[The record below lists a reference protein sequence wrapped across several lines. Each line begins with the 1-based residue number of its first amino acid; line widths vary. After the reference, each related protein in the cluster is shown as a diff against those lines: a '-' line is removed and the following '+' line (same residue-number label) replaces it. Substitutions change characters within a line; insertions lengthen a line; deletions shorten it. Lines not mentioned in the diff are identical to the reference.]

1 MPREPLTLLLAR
13 EITALRPEDVN
24 ARALAHSK
32 TCLADAIGV
41 ALAGS
46 REEATRILLR
56 TPGVA
61 TAPGPCLV
69 MGTKRRTTALEAALV
84 NGTASHVLDYDDFSG
99 VFGGHHT
106 VPLMSALFAIAQER
120 GYSGRALLLAY
131 VVGVEVEIRL
141 ARAVHFHHYDK
152 GWHPTATLGVFG
164 AAAAVARL
172 IGLDAGRSATALAI
186 AASCASG
193 LKANFGTMTKPL
205 HAGQCGRDGLMA
217 ALLAEA
223 GFEANLEVLEH
234 AQGFLEVYN
243 GRGLYTTAPLEEP
256 WSAPFAIEGDHV
268 ALKPYPCCGSTHAA
282 IAAMLR
288 LVGEEG
294 VGPESVAAIEIG
306 LPERR
311 LRHTNTPIP
320 ETSAEAKFSVQY
332 VTVRALV
339 SGAVRLAHFESDAHR
354 EPEVRRLLALTR
366 AQAITGLADDAPEQW
381 GAEVTARLTDG
392 RVLTRR
398 VDSLVGAVG
407 SVGREVLR
415 EKFMDCAT
423 RGIASEAADRLFDA
437 LQSLEAAPDLRE
449 IAGLLEAGGPPQGRH
464 AARRS

>member
-1 MPREPLTLLLAR
+1 MTRREPLALLLAR
-13 EITALRPEDVN
+13 GVAALRIGDLST
-24 ARALAHSK
+24 RALAHSK
-32 TCLADAIGV
+32 TCLADAVGV
-41 ALAGS
+41 TLAGS
-46 REEATRILLR
+46 REQATRILLR

-61 TAPGPCLV
+61 TAPGPCLLV
-69 MGTKRRTTALEAALV
+69 GTNWRTTAIEAALV
-84 NGTASHVLDYDDFSG
+84 NGTASHALDYDDFSG

-106 VPLMSALFAIAQER
+106 VPLMSALLAIAEER
-120 GYSGRALLLAY
+120 GHSGRELLVAY
-131 VVGVEVEIRL
+131 VAGVEVEMRL

-172 IGLDAGRSATALAI
+172 IGLDADHTATALAI
-186 AASCASG
+186 AASSASG

-223 GFEANLEVLEH
+223 GFEANLEALEH
-234 AQGFLEVYN
+234 PQGFLEVYN
-243 GRGLYTTAPLEEP
+243 GRGHYITAPLEEP
-256 WSAPFAIEGDHV
+256 WRAPFAIEGDHI

-288 LVGEEG
+288 LAREDG
-294 VGPESVAAIEIG
+294 VRADAVAAIEIG

-311 LRHTNTPIP
+311 LRHTDTPVP

-332 VTVRALV
+332 VTVRALIT
-339 SGAVRLAHFESDAHR
+339 GAVQLAHFEGEAHA

-366 AQAITGLADDAPEQW
+366 ARPITGLADDAPEQW
-381 GAEVTARLTDG
+381 GAEVTVRLSDG
-392 RVLTRR
+392 RALTRR
-398 VDSLVGAVG
+398 VESLVGAVG
-407 SVGREVLR
+407 DVDRELLR

-423 RGIASEAADRLFDA
+423 RAIAPDAAGRLFEALESLEEAA
-437 LQSLEAAPDLRE
+437 DLRE
-449 IAGLLEAGGPPQGRH
+449 IAGLLEAGR
-464 AARRS
+464 AVV